1 MIFGV
6 KAEYNQTITDR
17 LLYELFR
24 YFSGDNCELI
34 CDGVKASRFWT

>member
-24 YFSGDNCELI
+24 YLVGTTVS
-34 CDGVKASRFWT
+34 